1 MGASQDR
8 LPGGGNE
15 ENGQKDRLL
24 GLFPLPQ
31 PPCQTSQ
38 MRGVQDGQI
47 EGRGLRSL
55 WLGDFQLIIPG
66 QPLPE
71 ERPGLRVGQ
80 QQGGPTISFANRVGR
95 ENEDF

>member
-1 MGASQDR
+1 
-8 LPGGGNE
+8 
-15 ENGQKDRLL
+15 
-24 GLFPLPQ
+24 
-31 PPCQTSQ
+31 

-71 ERPGLRVGQ
+71 ERPGFRVGQ
-80 QQGGPTISFANRVGR
+80 QQENAGSFANRVGR
-95 ENEDF
+95 IEGFFWFQGLFSVTN